1 MKFIILHV
9 PLVKKTRSIENQTVV
24 VNVDKINC
32 LHRKRSFGN
41 EFYTEIFLDN
51 GNHITVTETL
61 EEIDHKIFPR

>member
-9 PLVKKTRSIENQTVV
+9 PLVKKTRAIENQKVI
-24 VNVDKINC
+24 VNVDKINY

-51 GNHITVTETL
+51 GSCITVTETL
-61 EEIDHKIFPR
+61 EEIDGKIFPR